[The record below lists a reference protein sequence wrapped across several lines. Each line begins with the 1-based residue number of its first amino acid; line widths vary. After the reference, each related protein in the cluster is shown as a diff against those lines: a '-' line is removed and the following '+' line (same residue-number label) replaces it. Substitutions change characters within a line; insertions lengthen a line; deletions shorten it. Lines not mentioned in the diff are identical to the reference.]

1 MNHISAFGS
10 KLGSF
15 IGPVANGDPGL
26 DLHSSV
32 RGVESE
38 STSFF
43 CPFRYNWEDNFT
55 TLARP
60 LGLAWVIAPH

>member
-1 MNHISAFGS
+1 MNNISAFGS
-10 KLGSF
+10 KRGSF

-26 DLHSSV
+26 DFHSSV

-43 CPFRYNWEDNFT
+43 
-55 TLARP
+55 
-60 LGLAWVIAPH
+60 APSDIIGKIISPHLPG